1 MKRKRTRLLIL
12 SCLLVAGSLNSVAQE
27 KKPPSDG
34 SKPQHPAPGDT
45 KGSHEFI
52 FKVRGAKSAFGKVV
66 KGAPYAA
73 TALTER
79 VQTLSDGNQ
88 IVRKNLS
95 KLYRDSEGR
104 TRIEQSLETIG
115 KWTAEGESQQLI
127 TINDPVAGVSFNLD
141 PQTRTAHKNVY
152 ASQKPAAVEGQ
163 EGVEVKGKTVT
174 QAEFETLKEK
184 TGAKPPAGKTPP
196 QIIPAKDAKSWEL
209 QKGIS
214 GDPRKKLENLGKQ
227 VIEGVE
233 AVGTRATY
241 TIPAGEIGNTL
252 PIEIVEETWYS
263 PDLQLMMLTKSHDP
277 RSGETSY
284 RLTNLNRNEPERA
297 LFEAP
302 ADYTIRENKV
312 PTKKKPIKEEEQ

>member
-1 MKRKRTRLLIL
+1 MKRKLTRLLIL

-34 SKPQHPAPGDT
+34 SKPQKPAPGESKD
-45 KGSHEFI
+45 SHEVI
-52 FKVRGAKSAFGKVV
+52 FKVIGAKSAFGKVV
-66 KGAPYAA
+66 KGAPYSA

-88 IVRKNLS
+88 IVRKNQS
-95 KLYRDSEGR
+95 KLYRDGDGR

-127 TINDPVAGVSFNLD
+127 TINDPVAGVSFSLD
-141 PQTRTAHKNVY
+141 PQTRTTHKNVY
-152 ASQKPAAVEGQ
+152 APQKPATVEWH
-163 EGVEVKGKTVT
+163 ENFKVNGKTVT
-174 QAEFETLKEK
+174 QAEFEALKGK
-184 TGAKPPAGKTPP
+184 MGTKPPAGEAVP
-196 QIIPAKDAKSWEL
+196 QIIPSKESKPWEL
-209 QKGIS
+209 QVGIS
-214 GDPRKKLENLGKQ
+214 GDPRRKVEMLGKQ
-227 VIEGVE
+227 MIEGVE
-233 AVGTRATY
+233 AVGTRSTY

-263 PDLQLMMLTKSHDP
+263 PDLQLMVLTKSRDP

-284 RLTNLNRNEPERA
+284 RLTNLTRNEPDRA
-297 LFEAP
+297 LFEIP
-302 ADYTIRENKV
+302 ADYTVRENKV